1 MCMENLKK
9 ILSDNPYCNV
19 ENHLIQNMWIITY
32 LELSGYF
39 RSGRYVVTSQFE
51 NYIGLLMAYL
61 FEDIAIIFLA
71 MFTALLPPHLMSGV
85 LITGRLL
92 KSDQHI
98 SLPTLLF
105 ALR

>member
-1 MCMENLKK
+1 
-9 ILSDNPYCNV
+9 
-19 ENHLIQNMWIITY
+19 
-32 LELSGYF
+32 
-39 RSGRYVVTSQFE
+39 
-51 NYIGLLMAYL
+51 MAYL

-71 MFTALLPPHLMSGV
+71 MFTALLPPHLMLGV